1 MGNNRYNADSDIL
14 VDGYNVIKN
23 NLMFRAAELKSLADA
38 RALLL
43 RQLQN
48 RYSRT
53 TRRVIVVFDGNDARE
68 QERYE
73 EHIRVIFSRYDET
86 ADNVIKRLAAEANA
100 AGRKVEMFSDD
111 EEVRYSVAEHGG
123 AIQTTKQLVKQVNA
137 VPADMEAR
145 SRHRQQMRR
154 IYGIDT
160 PYKFEDEQEP
170 AKPHHRK
177 KKKKSSRRR

>member
-73 EHIRVIFSRYDET
+73 EHIRVIFSRYGDT
-86 ADNVIKRLAAEANA
+86 ADNVIKRLAAEAHA

-111 EEVRYSVAEHGG
+111 EEVRHSVA
-123 AIQTTKQLVKQVNA
+123 
-137 VPADMEAR
+137 
-145 SRHRQQMRR
+145 
-154 IYGIDT
+154 
-160 PYKFEDEQEP
+160 
-170 AKPHHRK
+170 
-177 KKKKSSRRR
+177 

>member
-1 MGNNRYNADSDIL
+1 MGENRYAVDSDVL

-23 NLMFRAAELKSLADA
+23 NIMFRAAELRSLADA
-38 RALLL
+38 RTLLL

-48 RYSRT
+48 RYGRT
-53 TRRVIVVFDGNDARE
+53 TQRVIVVFDGNDARE

-73 EHIRVIFSRYDET
+73 EHIRVIFSRYGET
-86 ADNVIKRLAAEANA
+86 ADNVIKRLAADARA
-100 AGRKVEMFSDD
+100 AGRRVVMYSDD

-123 AIQTTKQLVKQVNA
+123 AIQTTKQLVTRVNA
-137 VPADMEAR
+137 APADMEAR
-145 SRHRQQMRR
+145 SRYRQQMRR

-160 PYKFEDEQEP
+160 PYKLEDEQEP
-170 AKPHHRK
+170 AKPYRRK

>member
-1 MGNNRYNADSDIL
+1 MSDNRYAADGEIL

-53 TRRVIVVFDGNDARE
+53 TQRVTVVFDGNDTRE
-68 QERYE
+68 RVRYE
-73 EHIRVIFSRYDET
+73 EHIRVIFSRCGET
-86 ADNVIKRLAAEANA
+86 ADNVIKRLAAEARM
-100 AGRKVEMFSDD
+100 AGRRIEMYSDD
-111 EEVRYSVAEHGG
+111 EEVRHSVAEHG

-137 VPADMEAR
+137 APADMEAR
-145 SRHRQQMRR
+145 SRYRQRMRR
-154 IYGIDT
+154 VYGIDT
-160 PYKFEDEQEP
+160 PYKLEDEQEP
-170 AKPHHRK
+170 AKLHRRK
-177 KKKKSSRRR
+177 KKKKSSRYR